1 MLLYM
6 PKKKKEGAFKIRIKR
21 LKIKLVLSSKCNEM
35 KNKTVGF

>member
-21 LKIKLVLSSKCNEM
+21 LKIIKLVLSSK
-35 KNKTVGF
+35 

>member
-6 PKKKKEGAFKIRIKR
+6 PKKEGAFKIRIKR